1 MNTLRKHLVI
11 AFTAAGLF
19 GAAVGAQA
27 QSTAAPAEGR
37 HAHAMTQEQR
47 AAKKAEWQAKRA
59 ERHAQMQ
66 AKRAEHQARLRDALK
81 LNAQQQPAWDAFV
94 ASMTPQKRGEGQR
107 AGRPDRAAF
116 AKLSAPQRME
126 RHIAM
131 QKQRTTRMEARLAAL
146 NNFYSVLTPEQR
158 KTFDEQSKHRRG
170 GRHHQHQQRAA

>member
-19 GAAVGAQA
+19 GAVVGAQA
-27 QSTAAPAEGR
+27 QTAAPAEGR

-59 ERHAQMQ
+59 ERQ
-66 AKRAEHQARLRDALK
+66 AKLRDALK
-81 LNAQQQPAWDAFV
+81 LNAQQQPAWDSFV

-116 AKLSAPQRME
+116 ANLSAPQRME

-131 QKQRTTRMEARLAAL
+131 QKARTARMEARLAAL

-170 GRHHQHQQRAA
+170 GHRHQQQRAA

>member
-1 MNTLRKHLVI
+1 MNTVRKHLVI

-19 GAAVGAQA
+19 GAAVGASA
-27 QSTAAPAEGR
+27 QTAAPAEGR

-47 AAKKAEWQAKRA
+47 AAKQAEWQAKRA

-66 AKRAEHQARLRDALK
+66 QKRAEHQAKLRAALK

-94 ASMTPQKRGEGQR
+94 ASMTPAKRGEGQR
-107 AGRPDRAAF
+107 AGRPDRAQF
-116 AKLSAPQRME
+116 ASLSAPQRME

-131 QKQRTTRMEARLAAL
+131 QKARTARMETRLAAL

-170 GRHHQHQQRAA
+170 GHRHQQQRAA

>member
-1 MNTLRKHLVI
+1 MNTLRKNLVI

-27 QSTAAPAEGR
+27 QSAAAPGEGR

-59 ERHAQMQ
+59 ERQ
-66 AKRAEHQARLRDALK
+66 AKLRDALK

-116 AKLSAPQRME
+116 AQLSAPQRME

-131 QKQRTTRMEARLAAL
+131 QKQRTAHMEARLAAL

-170 GRHHQHQQRAA
+170 GRHHQQRAA

>member
-19 GAAVGAQA
+19 GAVVGAQA
-27 QSTAAPAEGR
+27 QTAAPAEGR

-59 ERHAQMQ
+59 ERQAQMQ
-66 AKRAEHQARLRDALK
+66 AKRAEHQAKLRDALK

-131 QKQRTTRMEARLAAL
+131 QKQRTARMEARLAAL

-170 GRHHQHQQRAA
+170 GRHHHQQRAA

>member
-19 GAAVGAQA
+19 GAAVAAQA
-27 QSTAAPAEGR
+27 QTSAAPTEGR

-59 ERHAQMQ
+59 ERQ
-66 AKRAEHQARLRDALK
+66 AKLRDALK

-116 AKLSAPQRME
+116 ANLSAPQRME

-131 QKQRTTRMEARLAAL
+131 QKARTARMEARLAAL

-170 GRHHQHQQRAA
+170 GRHHHQQRAA

>member
-27 QSTAAPAEGR
+27 QTAAAPTEGR

-59 ERHAQMQ
+59 ERQ
-66 AKRAEHQARLRDALK
+66 AKLRDALK

-116 AKLSAPQRME
+116 ANLSAPQRME

-131 QKQRTTRMEARLAAL
+131 QKARTARMEARLAAL

-170 GRHHQHQQRAA
+170 GRHHHQQRAA

>member
-27 QSTAAPAEGR
+27 QTAAPAEGR

-59 ERHAQMQ
+59 ERQ
-66 AKRAEHQARLRDALK
+66 AKLRDALK

-126 RHIAM
+126 RHITM
-131 QKQRTTRMEARLAAL
+131 QKQRTARMEARLAAL

-170 GRHHQHQQRAA
+170 GRHHQQRAA

>member
-19 GAAVGAQA
+19 GAVVGAQA
-27 QSTAAPAEGR
+27 QTAAPAEGR

-59 ERHAQMQ
+59 ERQ
-66 AKRAEHQARLRDALK
+66 AKLRDALK

-131 QKQRTTRMEARLAAL
+131 QKQRTARMEARLAAL

-170 GRHHQHQQRAA
+170 GRHHQQRAA

>member
-27 QSTAAPAEGR
+27 QSAAAPAEGR

-59 ERHAQMQ
+59 ERQ
-66 AKRAEHQARLRDALK
+66 AKLRDALK

-116 AKLSAPQRME
+116 ANLSAPQRME

-131 QKQRTTRMEARLAAL
+131 QKQRTARMEARLAAL

-170 GRHHQHQQRAA
+170 GRHHQQRAA